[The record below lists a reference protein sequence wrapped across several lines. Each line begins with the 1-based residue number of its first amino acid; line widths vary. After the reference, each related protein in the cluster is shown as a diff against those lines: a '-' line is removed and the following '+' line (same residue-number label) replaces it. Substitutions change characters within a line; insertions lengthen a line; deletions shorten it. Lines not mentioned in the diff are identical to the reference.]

1 MQIAAHLSGI
11 AENSALLMKY
21 NRITANNERVAR
33 ARPGYANFTVK
44 VLSILWR
51 VHNLKSGHG
60 YRVVNQFSET
70 LPIAFYYI
78 K

>member
-33 ARPGYANFTVK
+33 LDRDTA
-44 VLSILWR
+44 ILR
-51 VHNLKSGHG
+51 
-60 YRVVNQFSET
+60 
-70 LPIAFYYI
+70 
-78 K
+78 